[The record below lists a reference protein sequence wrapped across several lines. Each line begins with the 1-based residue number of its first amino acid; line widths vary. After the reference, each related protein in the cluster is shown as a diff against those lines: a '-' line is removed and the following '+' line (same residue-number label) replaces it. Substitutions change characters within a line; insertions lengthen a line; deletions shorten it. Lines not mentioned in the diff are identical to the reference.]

1 MKKAVFFDLDDTLL
15 DDRKSIQTAFD
26 VTCGE
31 LAEKYEKDAAE
42 IEKHVRTAAH
52 AQYQTY
58 DFYPVT
64 LSIGINPFEGLWGNF
79 GDVHHNGFRSMGD
92 QIADYQLKAWENGLK
107 QAGIPASEAEWAR
120 DRFRNVRRK
129 SAFVYEETFDV
140 LNTLRDK
147 GIRLLLLT
155 NGAPSLQLEKLTM
168 TPELVPYFEHVL
180 ISGHFGFG
188 KPEKAIFDHALRLMD
203 LEPGDVLMVGD
214 NQGTDILGATRAGI
228 ESAWINHGGE
238 GKIVEGANPV
248 HTLSRLKDIL
258 SLIE

>member
-15 DDRKSIQTAFD
+15 DDKKSIQTAFD

-31 LAEKYEKDAAE
+31 LAEKYEKKASD
-42 IEKHVRTAAH
+42 IEKHVRDAAR
-52 AQYQTY
+52 AQYETY
-58 DFYPVT
+58 DFYPIT

-92 QIADYQLKAWENGLK
+92 QIADYQAKTWENGLAK
-107 QAGIPASEAEWAR
+107 AGIPASEAEWAR
-120 DRFRNVRRK
+120 ERFRNVRRK
-129 SAFVYEETFDV
+129 SAFVYEETYDV

-188 KPEKAIFDHALRLMD
+188 KPEKAIFDHALRLMM
-203 LEPGDVLMVGD
+203 LEPSDVLMVGD

-228 ESAWINHGGE
+228 ESAWINHGE
-238 GKIVEGANPV
+238 GKVVEGANPI
-248 HTLSRLKDIL
+248 HTLNRLKDIL

>member
-15 DDRKSIQTAFD
+15 DDKKSIQTAFD
-26 VTCGE
+26 ITCSE
-31 LAEKYEKDAAE
+31 LAEKYGKKASD
-42 IEKHVRTAAH
+42 IEKHVRAA
-52 AQYQTY
+52 ARSQYETY
-58 DFYPVT
+58 DFYPIT

-92 QIADYQLKAWENGLK
+92 QIADYQVKTWENGLTE
-107 QAGIPASEAEWAR
+107 AGIPASEAEWAR
-120 DRFRNVRRK
+120 ERFRNVRRK
-129 SAFVYEETFDV
+129 SAFVYEETYHV

-188 KPEKAIFDHALRLMD
+188 KPEKAIFDHALRLME
-203 LEPGDVLMVGD
+203 LEPSDVLMVGD

-228 ESAWINHGGE
+228 ESAWINHGE
-238 GKIVEGANPV
+238 GKVVEGANPV
-248 HTLSRLKDIL
+248 HTLNRLKDIL